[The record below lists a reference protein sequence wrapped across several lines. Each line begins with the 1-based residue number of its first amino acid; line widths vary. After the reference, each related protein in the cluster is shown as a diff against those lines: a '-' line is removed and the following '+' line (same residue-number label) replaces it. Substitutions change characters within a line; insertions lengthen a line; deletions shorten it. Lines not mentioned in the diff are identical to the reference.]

1 MGIMALT
8 LPTIEMPR
16 VQKVR
21 LRESLACFA
30 YGKGPGQ
37 AYATS
42 GTEIVAD
49 AGKHALDGLGRFGDF
64 LLSARKE
71 AVKAA
76 FSQSAVLGD
85 ARYAGPFELVTPE
98 NFPKNRNDI
107 LTLCDRSSLQ
117 LFPVG

>member
-1 MGIMALT
+1 MVRAL
-8 LPTIEMPR
+8 IASE
-16 VQKVR
+16 
-21 LRESLACFA
+21 EAEAAFCGSLANNLGHGH
-30 YGKGPGQ
+30 YGPDL
-37 AYATS
+37 AA
-42 GTEIVAD
+42 
-49 AGKHALDGLGRFGDF
+49 DF